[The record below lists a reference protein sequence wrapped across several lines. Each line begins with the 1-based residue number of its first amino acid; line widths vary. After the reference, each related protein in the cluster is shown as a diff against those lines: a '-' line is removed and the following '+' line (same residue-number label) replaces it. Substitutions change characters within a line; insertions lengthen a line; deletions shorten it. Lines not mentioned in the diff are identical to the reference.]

1 MVKAFG
7 WMKRVVKSDY
17 FSRKRP
23 FLHHTCAT
31 FSELPTY
38 ISTMGSAEFRPRRSK
53 NWPKRKKDIFCY
65 EKKGCF
71 RTFGSKMK
79 KALKEPHLGS
89 YCRQMFTLYP
99 VGLPQWNSQNTYTKK
114 CYELNC
120 LMPIF
125 SLIIFFIYSALQ
137 NI

>member
-1 MVKAFG
+1 
-7 WMKRVVKSDY
+7 MKRVVKSDY
-17 FSRKRP
+17 FSRERP
-23 FLHHTCAT
+23 FLHLTCAT

-53 NWPKRKKDIFCY
+53 NWPKRKKDILSY
-65 EKKGCF
+65 EKKVTSEHLAQ
-71 RTFGSKMK
+71 RWK

-125 SLIIFFIYSALQ
+125 SLIFFFIYSVLQ